1 MEQNTPAYYQRIQ
14 RLDSDNFVA
23 CDRSTKTYYYAIRLL
38 QLDALDDVDF
48 KLLTHDIQIC
58 NQLKHPNI
66 LQYLYNFIHQ
76 DQIWIVSPLCSFTS
90 ADRVSRPFGLPELA
104 IAFIIKDTLNAL
116 DYLHRRGLIHR
127 SVRGSHILINSS
139 GRCLLSGLKYSVNCI
154 SDGKWQS
161 YVHQYPLK
169 ARPNINWF
177 SPEILE
183 QNLFGYNHKSDIYSL
198 GITCCEL
205 ANGVVPF
212 SDLEPTEMLLDK
224 LTGNAPRLLD
234 QTCQELVKLRPNE
247 MSPEDRDKYFV
258 FRGRQFS
265 TAFHTFTSGLCLNFD
280 PQKRPDASKLLHH
293 SFIKQLRKAPA
304 VNLLEFLD
312 PSHQVVQSASA
323 LSTDGCDQQQ
333 GPASSS
339 SSVTPDAQ
347 ASSATVT
354 TPDVAVAT
362 ATTSKPSS
370 TADATSPTKGPEISS
385 SGGSVGTSISGSRKT
400 SSASK
405 SQPGDEDTSRS
416 LAPV

>member
-23 CDRSTKTYYYAIRLL
+23 CDRSTRTYYYAIKLL
-38 QLDALDDVDF
+38 QLDTLDDVDF
-48 KLLTHDIQIC
+48 KLLTHEIQIC
-58 NQLKHPNI
+58 NQLRHPNV

-76 DQIWIVSPLCSFTS
+76 DQIYIVSPLCSFTS
-90 ADRVSRPFGLPELA
+90 ADRVSRPYGLPELA
-104 IAFIIKDTLNAL
+104 IAFIIKDTLQAL

-154 SDGKWQS
+154 SEGKWQS
-161 YVHQYPLK
+161 YVHQYPFK

-280 PQKRPDASKLLHH
+280 PQKRPDASKLLQH

-312 PSHQVVQSASA
+312 PSHQIIVQPAT
-323 LSTDGCDQQQ
+323 TDAEQQRQ
-333 GPASSS
+333 ASSS
-339 SSVTPDAQ
+339 SPTVL
-347 ASSATVT
+347 SSAAMSTSSSSAA
-354 TPDVAVAT
+354 AVAAT
-362 ATTSKPSS
+362 AGKSSKTDKRLSAKS
-370 TADATSPTKGPEISS
+370 SS
-385 SGGSVGTSISGSRKT
+385 SGGSSSSTSVSRST
-400 SSASK
+400 GAAASK
-405 SQPGDEDTSRS
+405 SQQASQN
-416 LAPV
+416 LAPS